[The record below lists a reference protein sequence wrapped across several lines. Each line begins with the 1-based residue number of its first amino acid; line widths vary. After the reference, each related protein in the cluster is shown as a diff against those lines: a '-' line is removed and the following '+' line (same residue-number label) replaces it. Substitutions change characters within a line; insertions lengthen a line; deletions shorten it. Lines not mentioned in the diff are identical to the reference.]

1 MNKWRNPTRRL
12 CAVAMPFVLL
22 LLSGC
27 GSSDALPDLESQ
39 RLDLSVKASDKVNP
53 DNQKKAA
60 PIEIRVYELKNDA
73 AFTTADYWS
82 LHDNDKSVLT
92 DDLVRRDSF
101 I

>member
-12 CAVAMPFVLL
+12 CAVAMPFALL

-82 LHDNDKSVLT
+82 
-92 DDLVRRDSF
+92 
-101 I
+101 